1 MHIRRL
7 PTRWEVVGLDLS
19 ERCQRRSTFF
29 HLLRHVRAHTAHTE
43 RSVST
48 HTNRK
53 SIRLRSR
60 RRQVQKLFSQMR
72 CVCTRCRSSSSSTD
86 GNDSGGGMHGRKKWN
101 GISEH
106 GFSIHSRTR
115 TNDVS
120 LTNRTL
126 DCAKR
131 ICYCV
136 RRANEWIVPLSTT
149 LVRFH
154 PSWLLSR
161 VSSFSLLHAHS
172 HSKLRTDELLPP

>member
-29 HLLRHVRAHTAHTE
+29 HLLRHVRTYSVYTEKCRHTY
-43 RSVST
+43 
-48 HTNRK
+48 RK

-72 CVCTRCRSSSSSTD
+72 CVCTRCRSSSID
-86 GNDSGGGMHGRKKWN
+86 GNDSGGDMNGRKKRN
-101 GISEH
+101 GISEQ

-115 TNDVS
+115 TNESNTRLCQTD
-120 LTNRTL
+120 
-126 DCAKR
+126 
-131 ICYCV
+131 CYCV
-136 RRANEWIVPLSTT
+136 RCANEWIPLAPLSTT
-149 LVRFH
+149 MVRFH

-161 VSSFSLLHAHS
+161 VSSFSLPPAHS
-172 HSKLRTDELLPP
+172 HSKLKTDELLPP